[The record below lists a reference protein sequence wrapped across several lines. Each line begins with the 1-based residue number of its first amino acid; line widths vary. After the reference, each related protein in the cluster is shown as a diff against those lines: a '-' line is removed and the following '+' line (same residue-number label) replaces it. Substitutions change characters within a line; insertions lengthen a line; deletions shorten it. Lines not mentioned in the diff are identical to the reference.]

1 MALKI
6 IAFLLAV
13 GTIGSIELDRIG
25 IVEAAIQLLLAG
37 SLFIIAEQKNRIE
50 DLKKKLYY

>member
-25 IVEAAIQLLLAG
+25 MVEAAIQLLLAVA
-37 SLFIIAEQKNRIE
+37 LFIIAEQKNRIE